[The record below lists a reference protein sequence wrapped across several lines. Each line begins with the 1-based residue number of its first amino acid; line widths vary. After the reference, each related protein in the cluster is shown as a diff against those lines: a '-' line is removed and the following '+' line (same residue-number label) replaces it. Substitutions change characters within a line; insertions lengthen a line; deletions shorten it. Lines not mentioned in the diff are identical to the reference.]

1 MILALGY
8 VLAMLLTQFGAISSE
23 VGYSHL
29 SLKGKQSDAIR
40 TASET
45 NFILYDYGIW
55 LEPKKLSRRER
66 LALALTNLADP
77 GQ

>member
-1 MILALGY
+1 MIIALGY

-23 VGYSHL
+23 VGYSRL

>member
-1 MILALGY
+1 MILALSY
-8 VLAMLLTQFGAISSE
+8 ILAMLLTQFGAVTAE
-23 VGYSHL
+23 VGNSHL
-29 SLKGKQSDAIR
+29 NLKGKQSEVIR

-55 LEPKKLSRRER
+55 FKPKKLSRREH
-66 LALALTNLADP
+66 LALALTNLAEP

>member
-23 VGYSHL
+23 VGHSHL
-29 SLKGKQSDAIR
+29 SLKAKQSEVIR
-40 TASET
+40 TAPET

>member
-8 VLAMLLTQFGAISSE
+8 FLAMLLTQFGAISSE

-29 SLKGKQSDAIR
+29 SLKGKQSDVIR

-45 NFILYDYGIW
+45 NFILYEYGVW

-66 LALALTNLADP
+66 LSLALTNLADP

>member
-8 VLAMLLTQFGAISSE
+8 FLAMLLTQFGAISSE
-23 VGYSHL
+23 VGNSNL
-29 SLKGKQSDAIR
+29 SLKSSQSDVIR
-40 TASET
+40 TAHET
-45 NFILYDYGIW
+45 NFILYDYGVR